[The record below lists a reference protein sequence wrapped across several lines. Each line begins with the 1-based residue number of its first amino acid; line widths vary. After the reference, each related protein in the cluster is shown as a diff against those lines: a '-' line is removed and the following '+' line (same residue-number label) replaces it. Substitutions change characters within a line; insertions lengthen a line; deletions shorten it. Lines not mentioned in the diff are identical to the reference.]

1 MGGFEYRGEWKY
13 SFNAKYSYQSAI
25 DLTPDS
31 YSYGLQIPYI
41 ARHTVI
47 LDGSVRWRK
56 WALNPLWQL
65 RGGRTDGT
73 GGIPA
78 WNTFDLHLSKSLS
91 FNDFGE
97 LNLQF
102 SIRNIFDNR
111 YEVVSG
117 YPMPGRNFI
126 GGVIF
131 KF

>member
-1 MGGFEYRGEWKY
+1 M
-13 SFNAKYSYQSAI
+13 
-25 DLTPDS
+25 
-31 YSYGLQIPYI
+31 
-41 ARHTVI
+41 I

-78 WNTFDLHLSKSLS
+78 WNTLDLHLFKSLS
-91 FNDFGE
+91 FNEFGE